1 MANVDD
7 MWEAAR
13 QLGEAI
19 AQQRAAERQAKKDAR
34 NARRRA
40 AYARRPKVVEPV
52 STAEEDWEPFCR
64 CHVVA
69 PCSFC
74 ESGGGVDDD

>member
-1 MANVDD
+1 MF
-7 MWEAAR
+7 EAAR
-13 QLGEAI
+13 QLGELVAKH
-19 AQQRAAERQAKKDAR
+19 RAAERQAAREAR
-34 NARRRA
+34 NAKRRA
-40 AYARRPKVVEPV
+40 AHARRPKLPKPEPLPV

-74 ESGGGVDDD
+74 ESGGSE